1 MPVTI
6 PDEDWKVIFDYFH
19 ASFSAT
25 DNNSV
30 HEVLDLQDDAWERV
44 QRIAE
49 KNGLSRDH

>member
-6 PDEDWKVIFDYFH
+6 TDEDFWSIYDYFH
-19 ASFSAT
+19 ASFSAS

-49 KNGLSRDH
+49 DNGLGATD